1 MTRSAI
7 PFTPVKRRAFLGGLA
22 GAAAALGLAAC
33 GVSDS
38 GDDEKD
44 TKESKGGKEGGEQ
57 GTRSI
62 KTDNGTVTVPTK
74 PERVIACEN
83 WDTLMLLDLGIV
95 PIGIPDGIAN
105 AAALPADVYQK
116 LRDVKTIGVAGT
128 PNSQAIGALK
138 PDLIVDQFYKDKTAP
153 LKTIAPV
160 AYYNWSDSG
169 ALWYEQLD
177 KIADAVNRRD
187 ALTDAKSEYRR
198 RLAEVKG
205 AYAQQIAKTTWAPL
219 SGGQNGAFF
228 LGSPLLTVMRDLGL
242 KIGAKIAKDESGFVQ
257 KSYEELEILDD
268 CDVLL
273 YPQLFDGK
281 APALTQQ
288 LLDNKVW
295 KGVRA
300 VKAGHAFPIQHYTVG
315 SYRWANGA
323 VDEIE
328 KILKKL

>member
-22 GAAAALGLAAC
+22 GAAAAVGLTAC
-33 GVSDS
+33 GVSESDDDDKK
-38 GDDEKD
+38 GD
-44 TKESKGGKEGGEQ
+44 KGGEGGGKQ
-57 GTRSI
+57 GTRSVR
-62 KTDNGTVTVPTK
+62 TDNGTIEAPAR
-74 PERVIACEN
+74 PRRVIACEN

-95 PIGIPDGIAN
+95 PVGIPDGIAN
-105 AAALPADVYQK
+105 PAALPADVYQK
-116 LRDVKTIGVAGT
+116 LRRVKTIGVAGT
-128 PNSQAIGALK
+128 PNAQAIGALK

-160 AYYNWSDSG
+160 AYFNWSDSG

-177 KIADAVNRRD
+177 KVADAVNRRD

-198 RLAEVKG
+198 RLKEVKDT
-205 AYAQQIAKTTWAPL
+205 YAAQISKTTWAPL

-242 KIGAKIAKDESGFVQ
+242 RIGAKIAKGEAGFVQ

-273 YPQLFDGK
+273 YPRLFDGK

-300 VKAGHAFPIQHYTVG
+300 VRAGHAFPIRHYTVG

-328 KILKKL
+328 KILRKL

>member
-7 PFTPVKRRAFLGGLA
+7 PFTPVKRRALLGGLA
-22 GAAAALGLAAC
+22 GAAAAWLTAC
-33 GVSDS
+33 GVSES
-38 GDDEKD
+38 NDDDKKKD
-44 TKESKGGKEGGEQ
+44 DKGSEDGGKQ
-57 GTRSI
+57 GTRSVR
-62 KTDNGTVTVPTK
+62 TDNGTIEAPAH
-74 PERVIACEN
+74 PQRVIACEN

-95 PIGIPDGIAN
+95 PVGIPDGIAN
-105 AAALPADVYQK
+105 PAALPDDVYQK
-116 LRDVKTIGVAGT
+116 LRRVKTIGVAGT
-128 PNSQAIGALK
+128 PNAQAIGALK

-177 KIADAVNRRD
+177 KVADAVNRRD

-198 RLAEVKG
+198 RLKEVRNT
-205 AYAQQIAKTTWAPL
+205 YAARIAKTTWAPL

-242 KIGAKIAKDESGFVQ
+242 RIGAKIAKDEAGFVQ

-300 VKAGHAFPIQHYTVG
+300 VRAGHAFPIKHYTVG

-328 KILKKL
+328 KILRKL